1 MQKSNNTNL
10 WVKVCGLTRSEDLS
24 FIAEN
29 EIDAIGLVF
38 VKSSKRF
45 VNDHNA
51 KEISQR
57 AKTMGLK
64 VAGVFSNHLQ
74 HEIEKIASMVNLD
87 MIQLHGNEPPEL
99 CKALRES
106 LSIPIV
112 KAIAVVDSQSLDG
125 YARYNICDAI
135 LLDNKDPG
143 SGKRFDWNL
152 IAKNIPKSPPT
163 ILAGGITSF
172 NIHKINFMDQLWGI
186 DLSSSV
192 ESAPG
197 IKSEKLIKELRKSI
211 DSLPQN

>member
-1 MQKSNNTNL
+1 
-10 WVKVCGLTRSEDLS
+10 
-24 FIAEN
+24 
-29 EIDAIGLVF
+29 
-38 VKSSKRF
+38 
-45 VNDHNA
+45 
-51 KEISQR
+51 
-57 AKTMGLK
+57 MGLK
-64 VAGVFSNHLQ
+64 VAGVFFVNHLQ

-87 MIQLHGNEPPEL
+87 IIQLHGEEPPEL
-99 CKALRES
+99 CKACKALKES
-106 LSIPIV
+106 LSMPIV

-125 YARYNICDAI
+125 YAKYSTCDAI

-152 IAKNIPKSPPT
+152 IAENIPKSPPT

-172 NIHKINFMDQLWGI
+172 NIHKISFMDQLWGI
-186 DLSSSV
+186 DLSSSI